1 MNAGER
7 IPESLLKYSVGGVNL
22 SPGTLQDQLGSDL
35 VLLVFLRQFGCIFCR
50 ETLADMRC
58 ASEANEAFPR
68 PLFFYQGTPT
78 EGRAFLRRYW
88 PGVRAIADPG
98 AEFYEGFG
106 LEQGSITQMFGPAVW
121 LAQRS
126 ARAKGHRN
134 GERSGDVWR
143 MPGLILVRDTKV
155 VWAHEYRHAAD
166 HPDYDR
172 IAAISSELG

>member
-1 MNAGER
+1 MKAGEQ
-7 IPESLLKYSVGGVNL
+7 ILPSLLERSVGGVNL

-50 ETLADMRC
+50 ETIADMRR
-58 ASEANEAFPR
+58 ASEASEAFPR
-68 PLFFYQGTPT
+68 TLFFYQGTPT

-88 PGVRAIADPG
+88 PSVRAIADPG
-98 AEFYEGFG
+98 AQLYEGFD
-106 LEQGSITQMFGPAVW
+106 LERGSITEMFGPAVW

-143 MPGLILVRDTKV
+143 MPGLFLVRDAKV
-155 VWAHEYRHAAD
+155 LWAHEYRHAAD
-166 HPDYDR
+166 HPDYDH
-172 IAAISSELG
+172 IAEVSSRLS